1 MGYVLYSNK
10 TDRLRTLSGKIKK
23 ILNKAQDQ
31 FQERHSNIQQGY
43 ITDLRQYCRI
53 VTACEEQ
60 LILNLSDY
68 NLEFIGELIKTL
80 SGFHLLLISNLL
92 NWIQQFELLLTPH
105 SGNLPFEHLL
115 EQSRKHK
122 NRFNNINESDAAK
135 HMNELHE
142 SIQSLAQNNKQ
153 IIDSHNT
160 DIQNPNSVDIIDSVT
175 QQLRDNIRS
184 NSKSNSR
191 IILQKLLSN
200 QKNKNSIND
209 QEQQTILNYMDVD
222 YIEQQ
227 NQELRVFIDNTIKQY
242 EDKLKQSIIQY
253 QEAKLILKAQKI
265 ELEHQSTLLEAQ
277 NELFKQYQEKKPQ
290 QTLTH
295 FIQVPTI
302 ADKNKRLSIDKQQK
316 FLFTNMKLRSSSL
329 PRIDGRDESIMRN
342 SFTKIGVQLSKNLIP
357 TQDVIEN
364 FKKYQQ
370 SHEFKEKVAK
380 VCSQVQV
387 KVPVDELQN
396 ESISHENR
404 IMIFSKLCQV
414 LKEKHQSCFPQCDHL
429 NFLY

>member
-1 MGYVLYSNK
+1 MEQK
-10 TDRLRTLSGKIKK
+10 WEILRTLSTKIKK

-60 LILNLSDY
+60 FILNLSDY
-68 NLEFIGELIKTL
+68 NLEFIGDLVKTL

-115 EQSRKHK
+115 EQSRLHK

-135 HMNELHE
+135 HINELHD
-142 SIQSLAQNNKQ
+142 SIQSLAQNNRQ
-153 IIDSHNT
+153 IIDSHNS
-160 DIQNPNSVDIIDSVT
+160 DIQNPNSLDVIDSVIT

-191 IILQKLLSN
+191 IMLQKLLSN
-200 QKNKNSIND
+200 QKNKKGSID
-209 QEQQTILNYMDVD
+209 QEQQTILNFQDVD
-222 YIEQQ
+222 YIEHQ
-227 NQELRVFIDNTIKQY
+227 NQELRILIDRTIKQY
-242 EDKLKQSIIQY
+242 EDKLKQSINKY
-253 QEAKLILKAQKI
+253 KEAKLILKAQKI
-265 ELEHQSTLLEAQ
+265 ELEHQSTLLDAQ
-277 NELFKQYQEKKPQ
+277 NELFKQYQDKKPQ

-302 ADKNKRLSIDKQQK
+302 ADKNKKLQIERQSK

-329 PRIDGRDESIMRN
+329 PRIDGKDETLMRN

-357 TQDVIEN
+357 TQDVVEN

-370 SHEFKEKVAK
+370 SHEFKEKITK
-380 VCSQVQV
+380 VCLQVQV
-387 KVPVDELQN
+387 KVPADELLN
-396 ESISHENR
+396 ESISQENR
-404 IMIFSKLCQV
+404 VMIFSKLCQI
-414 LKEKHQSCFPQCDHL
+414 LKEKHQLCFPQCDHL
-429 NFLY
+429 NFLN

>member
-1 MGYVLYSNK
+1 MEQ
-10 TDRLRTLSGKIKK
+10 RWEILRTLSTKIKK

-68 NLEFIGELIKTL
+68 NLEFIGDLIKTL

-105 SGNLPFEHLL
+105 QGNLPFEHLL
-115 EQSRKHK
+115 EQSRQHK

-135 HMNELHE
+135 HINELHE

-160 DIQNPNSVDIIDSVT
+160 DIQNLNSVDIIDSVT

-184 NSKSNSR
+184 NSKSNSKM
-191 IILQKLLSN
+191 ILKKLLSN
-200 QKNKNSIND
+200 QKNKNILID
-209 QEQQTILNYMDVD
+209 QEQQTVLNYQEVD

-227 NQELRVFIDNTIKQY
+227 NYELRVLIDRTIKQY

-253 QEAKLILKAQKI
+253 KETKLILKAQKI
-265 ELEHQSTLLEAQ
+265 ELEHQSNLIEAQ

-302 ADKNKRLSIDKQQK
+302 ADRNKRSLFDKQQK
-316 FLFTNMKLRSSSL
+316 FIFTNMKLRSSSL
-329 PRIDGRDESIMRN
+329 PKIDGKDESILRN
-342 SFTKIGVQLSKNLIP
+342 SFTKIGIQLSKNQIP

-370 SHEFKEKVAK
+370 SHEFKEKIFK
-380 VCSQVQV
+380 VCQQVQI
-387 KVPVDELQN
+387 KIPIDELQN

-404 IMIFSKLCQV
+404 VMTFSKLCQV
-414 LKEKHQSCFPQCDHL
+414 LKEKHQLCFPQCDHL
-429 NFLY
+429 NFLI

>member
-1 MGYVLYSNK
+1 MEQ
-10 TDRLRTLSGKIKK
+10 RWEILRTLSAKIKK

-68 NLEFIGELIKTL
+68 DLEFIGDLIKTL

-122 NRFNNINESDAAK
+122 SRFNTINESDAAK
-135 HMNELHE
+135 HINELHE

-153 IIDSHNT
+153 IIDSHNP
-160 DIQNPNSVDIIDSVT
+160 DIENPNSVDIIDSVT

-184 NSKSNSR
+184 NSKSNSK
-191 IILQKLLSN
+191 IILKKLLSN
-200 QKNKNSIND
+200 QKSKNNLIN
-209 QEQQTILNYMDVD
+209 QEQQTTLKYQEVD

-227 NQELRVFIDNTIKQY
+227 NQELRVLIDRTIRQY
-242 EDKLKQSIIQY
+242 EDKLKQSIIKY
-253 QEAKLILKAQKI
+253 KEVKLILKAQKV

-277 NELFKQYQEKKPQ
+277 NELFKQNQDKKPQ

-302 ADKNKRLSIDKQQK
+302 ADRNKRSLVDKKQK
-316 FLFTNMKLRSSSL
+316 LIFTNMKLRSSSL
-329 PRIDGRDESIMRN
+329 PRIDGQDESIMRN
-342 SFTKIGVQLSKNLIP
+342 SFTKISVQLSKNLIP

-370 SHEFKEKVAK
+370 SHEFKEKIAK
-380 VCSQVQV
+380 VCSQAQV
-387 KVPVDELQN
+387 KVPAEDLQN
-396 ESISHENR
+396 ESISIESR
-404 IMIFSKLCQV
+404 VMIFSKLCQV
-414 LKEKHQSCFPQCDHL
+414 LKEKHQLCFPQCDHL
-429 NFLY
+429 NFLI